1 MASPSVHAGLDT
13 LRANPMRTLLSTL
26 GVIMGSASLVAVLSL
41 GDGAEAFARKRI
53 QQEGYNHILV
63 EPITSDSVDGERIAR
78 ASVASMEPAD
88 AEALSAT
95 IGSRATGTLTAQGP
109 ILWTPGAGAQARGL
123 RVVGIA
129 PVGPALPALTPL
141 VAGRALTAGECRTD
155 GGVSVVSSRLGAL
168 LAAGTAGDAGNA
180 ADAIGRTVT
189 VGDRAWHVVGVQE
202 DVAGDRGLTMIVPFA
217 SSLAVL
223 RDPARRIVLDAARL
237 EDIGALTDEIRGW
250 AQARPGWSHA
260 IRVEASGQQRL
271 REIERSFLWFKMLM
285 GAFAA
290 ISLAVGG
297 IGIMNVL
304 LASVVERTREIG
316 IRKAVGATRQDIG
329 LQFLTESVAISAA
342 GSLLGLV
349 IGLAGSFG
357 MTAMMR
363 AKTSVPMYAGL
374 TWSTLAAGI
383 ASALL
388 VGVIFGTYP
397 ALRASRLSPVD
408 AIQRE

>member
-1 MASPSVHAGLDT
+1 
-13 LRANPMRTLLSTL
+13 
-26 GVIMGSASLVAVLSL
+26 
-41 GDGAEAFARKRI
+41 
-53 QQEGYNHILV
+53 
-63 EPITSDSVDGERIAR
+63 
-78 ASVASMEPAD
+78 MEPAD
-88 AEALSAT
+88 AAALSAT
-95 IGSRATGTLTAQGP
+95 IGTRATGTLTAQGS
-109 ILWTPGAGAQARGL
+109 ILWTPGTGGQPRGL

-129 PVGPALPALTPL
+129 PVGAALPALTRL
-141 VAGRALTAGECRTD
+141 VAGRALTADECRTD
-155 GGVSVVSSRLGAL
+155 SRVSIVSARLGAL
-168 LAAGTAGDAGNA
+168 LDAGSAGGGGTAA
-180 ADAIGRTVT
+180 AAIGRTMAL
-189 VGDRAWHVVGVQE
+189 GDRAWQVVGVQE
-202 DVAGDRGLTMIVPFA
+202 DMAGDRGFTMIVPFA

-223 RDPARRIVLDAARL
+223 RDPGRRIVLDAARF
-237 EDIGALTDEIRGW
+237 EDIGPLTDEIRGW
-250 AQARPGWSHA
+250 AAARPGWSHA
-260 IRVEASGQQRL
+260 VRVEATGQQRL
-271 REIERSFLWFKMLM
+271 QEIERSFLWFKMLM
-285 GAFAA
+285 GAFTA
-290 ISLAVGG
+290 ISLVVGG

-316 IRKAVGATRQDIG
+316 IRKAVGAKRRDIG

-342 GSLLGLV
+342 GSLIGLI

-357 MTAMMR
+357 MTALMR